1 LFYKLV
7 KSHYSALVGDIKNNN
22 NDLFT
27 DELFL
32 SRYLLFHMLN
42 LLKNKIFNDH
52 HDQEKCMIKIVDVI
66 SRLLNRF
73 GLKIID
79 LI

>member
-1 LFYKLV
+1 
-7 KSHYSALVGDIKNNN
+7 
-22 NDLFT
+22 
-27 DELFL
+27 
-32 SRYLLFHMLN
+32 MLN